1 MLDREQTIIAA
12 AKTHGRK
19 YYFMI
24 CDTCLW
30 CASVF
35 EPNLS
40 KYRETFLCP
49 VCQGSKIEAIPLASD
64 KWGEKE
70 VIDRKTASQFGLDQD

>member
-1 MLDREQTIIAA
+1 MLDREQTILAA
-12 AKTHGRK
+12 AKTYGRK

-24 CDTCLW
+24 CETCLW

-35 EPNLS
+35 EPDLS

-49 VCQGSKIEAIPLASD
+49 VCQGSSKIEAIPLASD
-64 KWGEKE
+64 E
-70 VIDRKTASQFGLDQD
+70 VERKVSNR

>member
-1 MLDREQTIIAA
+1 MFERECIIFAAA

-24 CDTCLW
+24 CDICLW

-35 EPNLS
+35 EPDLS
-40 KYRETFLCP
+40 KYRDTFLCP
-49 VCQGSKIEAIPLASD
+49 VCQGTKIEAIPLASD
-64 KWGEKE
+64 E
-70 VIDRKTASQFGLDQD
+70 VCTGYDAAKVAG